1 MGSTSFRSK
10 HSSHRVKTRI
20 QASSSSGD
28 VKGKGKGRSNGSILP
43 LLFQI
48 LQQEGV
54 AGFYK
59 GFGASM
65 LNTFS
70 TRKTILFKSINQFL
84 TEHLVI

>member
-1 MGSTSFRSK
+1 MGSTGVCSK

-28 VKGKGKGRSNGSILP
+28 VKGKGKGRSNGSVLP

-70 TRKTILFKSINQFL
+70 TRKSILFKSLKQFL
-84 TEHLVI
+84 TKYLVI